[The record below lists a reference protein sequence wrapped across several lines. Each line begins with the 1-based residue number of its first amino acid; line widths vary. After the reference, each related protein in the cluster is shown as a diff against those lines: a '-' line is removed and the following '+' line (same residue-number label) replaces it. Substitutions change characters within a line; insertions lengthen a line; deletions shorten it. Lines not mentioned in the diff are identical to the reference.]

1 MDFKLSKADPLEVKC
16 DVLVFGK
23 FENERIGG
31 LIKGADKALENVL
44 ERTFEQ
50 EKFKGEMGK
59 SVMINTLGK
68 IQADRI
74 LIVGLGKRSKFSLD
88 VLRKVGIHTAKMT
101 CSLSQKTAFALEV
114 AEKRGNFAALSEGMM
129 LGLYNFN
136 KYKTNEKGSEG
147 DRIVEF
153 VTDKLR
159 EKMFSGEVEYAKT
172 IAEATNFA
180 RDLVNEPPLALTPG
194 RLAEIAAEIAKDGK
208 LGCKILDTK
217 EIEKRGMGGLMAVS
231 KGSDE
236 PPRFIHLTFDPTRA
250 PRKTVAIVG
259 KGITFD
265 SGGLCIKPSDSMRTM
280 KMDMSGA
287 ACVLGVMK
295 ALPKLNPHVRVHGLI
310 SATENMPGGKAYKP
324 DDIIRA
330 LDGKTIEVVN
340 TDAEGR
346 IVLADAL
353 CYAVQLG
360 IKEIVDLA
368 TLTGACMVGL
378 GNYTAGLMGNDQ
390 SLINRILAAADLA
403 GEKVWQLPLDEELRK
418 EIDSD
423 VADVK
428 NVGSRW
434 GGAITAAMF
443 LEKFVGDTAWAH
455 IDIAGP
461 AYVEK
466 GGDWYPKGGTGFG
479 VRTVIRYL
487 LGR

>member
-1 MDFKLSKADPLEVKC
+1 MNFRLNKGNPLDVEC
-16 DVLVFGK
+16 DVLVLGK
-23 FENERIGG
+23 FENERIRG
-31 LIKGADKALENVL
+31 LIKDADQALENVL
-44 ERTFEQ
+44 DRTFEQ
-50 EKFKGEMGK
+50 EKFKGELGK

-68 IQADRI
+68 IKPDRI
-74 LIVGLGKRSKFSLD
+74 LIAGLGKRSKFGID
-88 VLRKVGIHTAKMT
+88 VLRKFGIHTAKRT
-101 CSLSQKTAFALEV
+101 NSLSQRMAFALEEPV
-114 AEKRGNFAALSEGMM
+114 KKGNLSALCEGIM
-129 LGLYNFN
+129 LGCYNFD
-136 KYKTNEKGSEG
+136 KYKTQSGDSGG
-147 DRIVEF
+147 DRTVEF
-153 VTDKLR
+153 VSDRLR
-159 EKMFSGEVEYAKT
+159 EKPFNDEIAYAKIT
-172 IAEATNFA
+172 AEATNFA
-180 RDLVNEPPLALTPG
+180 RDLVNEPPLALTPR
-194 RLAEIAAEIAKDGK
+194 RLAEISAEIASDGK
-208 LGCKILDTK
+208 LGCKIFDTK

-236 PPRFIHLTFDPTRA
+236 PPKFIHLTYEPKRK

-287 ACVLGVMK
+287 ACILGVMK
-295 ALPKLNPHVRVHGLI
+295 TLPGLDPPVTVHGLI
-310 SATENMPGGKAYKP
+310 STTENMPGGKAYKP

-330 LDGKTIEVVN
+330 LDGKTIEVIN

-353 CYAVQLG
+353 SYAVQLEV
-360 IKEIVDLA
+360 KEIVDLA
-368 TLTGACMVGL
+368 TLTGACIVAL
-378 GNYTAGLMGNDQ
+378 GNYTAGVMGNSQ
-390 SLINRILAAADLA
+390 SLINRILAAASLA
-403 GEKVWQLPLDEELRK
+403 GEKIWQLPLDEELRK

-443 LEKFVGDTAWAH
+443 LEKFVGDTPWAH

-461 AYVEK
+461 AYLEK

-479 VRTVIRYL
+479 VRTIIRYL

>member
-1 MDFKLSKADPLEVKC
+1 MNFKFSKGDPLEVAC

-23 FENERIGG
+23 FENERIRG
-31 LIKGADKALENVL
+31 LIKDADKALENVL
-44 ERTFEQ
+44 DRTFEQ
-50 EKFKGEMGK
+50 EKFKGEIGK

-68 IQADRI
+68 IKAARI

-88 VLRKVGIHTAKMT
+88 VLRRVGIHAAKRT
-101 CSLSQKTAFALEV
+101 NSLSQRTAFALEDAV
-114 AEKRGNFAALSEGMM
+114 KRGNLSALCEGIM
-129 LGLYNFN
+129 LGYYNFD
-136 KYKTNEKGSEG
+136 KYKTEEKGPEG
-147 DRIVEF
+147 ERIVEF
-153 VTDKLR
+153 VSDRVK
-159 EKMFSGEVEYAKT
+159 EKTFVDEVQYAKST
-172 IAEATNFA
+172 AEATNFA
-180 RDLVNEPPLALTPG
+180 RDLVNEPPLALTPR
-194 RLAEIAAEIAKDGK
+194 RLAEVAADIANDGK
-208 LGCKILDTK
+208 LGCKIFDTK

-236 PPRFIHLTFDPTRA
+236 PPKFIHLTFEPKRK
-250 PRKTVAIVG
+250 PKKTVAIVG

-287 ACVLGVMK
+287 ACILGVMK
-295 ALPKLNPHVRVHGLI
+295 ALPGLDPPVRVHGLI
-310 SATENMPGGKAYKP
+310 SATENMPGGRAYKP
-324 DDIIRA
+324 DDIISV
-330 LDGKTIEVVN
+330 LDRKTIEVVN

-353 CYAVQLG
+353 CYAVQLQAR
-360 IKEIVDLA
+360 EIVDLA
-368 TLTGACMVGL
+368 TLTGACIVAL
-378 GNYTAGLMGNDQ
+378 GSYTAGVMGNNQ
-390 SLINRILAAADLA
+390 PLINRILAAASRA

-443 LEKFVGDTAWAH
+443 LEKFVGETPWVH

-461 AYVEK
+461 AYLEK

>member
-1 MDFKLSKADPLEVKC
+1 MDFKFSKGDPLEAKC

-23 FENERIGG
+23 FENERIAG
-31 LIKGADKALENVL
+31 LIKKADEALENVL
-44 ERTFEQ
+44 DRTFEQ
-50 EKFKGEMGK
+50 EKFKGEIGK

-88 VLRKVGIHTAKMT
+88 VLRKVGIHTAKRT
-101 CSLSQKTAFALEV
+101 NSLSQRTTFALEI
-114 AEKRGNFAALSEGMM
+114 AGNRGNFSALSEGMI
-129 LGLYNFN
+129 LGCYNFD
-136 KYKTNEKGSEG
+136 KYKTKDKSSNG

-153 VTDKLR
+153 VTDKVK
-159 EKMFSGEVEYAKT
+159 EKMFSDEIEYAKT
-172 IAEATNFA
+172 IAEATNFT
-180 RDLVNEPPLALTPG
+180 RDLVNEPPFALTPK
-194 RLAEIAAEIAKDGK
+194 RLAEIAAEIANDGK
-208 LGCKILDTK
+208 LGCKIFDTK

-236 PPRFIHLTFDPTRA
+236 PPKFIHLTFDPTRT
-250 PRKTVAIVG
+250 PKKTVAIVG

-287 ACVLGVMK
+287 ACILGVMK
-295 ALPKLNPHVRVHGLI
+295 ALPRLNPPVKVHGLI
-310 SATENMPGGKAYKP
+310 STTENMPGGKAYKP

-353 CYAVQLG
+353 CYAVQLKV
-360 IKEIVDLA
+360 KEIVDLA
-368 TLTGACMVGL
+368 TLTGACIVGL
-378 GNYTAGLMGNDQ
+378 GNYTAGVMGNNQ
-390 SLINRILAAADLA
+390 SLINRILAAANLA
-403 GEKVWQLPLDEELRK
+403 GEKVWQLPLDEELRT

-443 LEKFVGDTAWAH
+443 LEKFVGDTPWAH

-461 AYVEK
+461 AYLEK

-479 VRTVIRYL
+479 VRTVIHYL